1 MAPIF
6 FFPKIYDPLQSSP
19 GVIGTPPVEK
29 KNGSALNNQ
38 LFKLLFM
45 PFYLYLQ
52 AIKYLTK
59 DGILLWIKNLVV
71 EVAYFIVR
79 NFANWITQRGG
90 WVRSKP

>member
-1 MAPIF
+1 M
-6 FFPKIYDPLQSSP
+6 
-19 GVIGTPPVEK
+19 
-29 KNGSALNNQ
+29 
-38 LFKLLFM
+38 
-45 PFYLYLQ
+45 Q

-90 WVRSKP
+90 WVSSKP